1 MNTEDLATYLRL
13 TPEFGGT
20 RFGPFEGI
28 EVRLGSDPE
37 RCHIVLQ
44 PELGVQTEH
53 VKLFRQGLENL
64 ILAPSDRTATV
75 YLFRMNTGKPS
86 QLTTPTAVRPGD
98 AFALVTIGGPRFI
111 IELDELPEAIKE
123 ERARAKG
130 KSRGPRGR
138 LSKDALAGE
147 AKRQAFTSLLVT
159 GPAQIA
165 QRMITFVKSG
175 AIFMPRNIFLGVAM
189 LGGWVFGGVSMCSNK
204 SLKKDYATSQTRVV
218 ECNEE
223 LGFARDMNGDSRTY
237 TFQEL
242 AAAIIGSEA
251 LGVALENDDSLRAAV
266 KKKTKDILTQSSS
279 QYDWLIKRKSSKTN
293 DFITWRNRLMENEA
307 MEIETRLLFVWLAAR
322 PGKLQSDFGKVR
334 DSEETNVCGRGPL
347 KITYR
352 QAVSLGLSVQVDAFV
367 SQNPEVVQ
375 EDRDK
380 TEELLIDTLVA
391 AGDSTL
397 PETFTVLGDPLRQ
410 GRGGCLHL
418 EGGDDRIE
426 MATLIRN
433 FSRTMSDDVADL
445 PAADSNAGAVARIA
459 KYWASD
465 LMEVDYREEDPG
477 INFSESTV
485 GSVLDGFDNKG
496 SWVLS
501 RTADTIAK
509 AIALPCLTALKGDP
523 ELAEETLGE
532 DIPSPVHCLVLDW
545 NLRNPN

>member
-1 MNTEDLATYLRL
+1 MSSEDLATYLRL

-20 RFGPFEGI
+20 RFGPFEGL

-98 AFALVTIGGPRFI
+98 AFSLVTIGGPRFI

-123 ERARAKG
+123 ERARTKG
-130 KSRGPRGR
+130 KSGNHRGR
-138 LSKDALAGE
+138 LSKDAMAGE

-159 GPAQIA
+159 GPAQLA
-165 QRMITFVKSG
+165 QRAITFVKSG
-175 AIFMPRNIFLGVAM
+175 AIFMPRNIFLGVAIM
-189 LGGWVFGGVSMCSNK
+189 GGWVFGGVSMCSNK
-204 SLKKDYATSQTRVV
+204 SLKKDYVTSQTRVV

-279 QYDWLIKRKSSKTN
+279 QYDWLVERK
-293 DFITWRNRLMENEA
+293 RLMENETL
-307 MEIETRLLFVWLAAR
+307 EIESRLLLVWLAAR

-375 EDRDK
+375 EDRDR
-380 TEELLIDTLVA
+380 TEELLTETLMA
-391 AGDSTL
+391 AGDSSL
-397 PETFTVLGDPLRQ
+397 PETFTVLDDPVRQ
-410 GRGGCLHL
+410 GRGGCLYL
-418 EGGDDRIE
+418 QGGDDRIE
-426 MATLIRN
+426 MATILRN
-433 FSRTMSDDVADL
+433 FGRTLGDDVADL
-445 PAADSNAGAVARIA
+445 PAADSNSGAVARVA

-465 LMEVDYREEDPG
+465 LMEVDFREEDPG
-477 INFSESTV
+477 INFSDSTV

-496 SWVLS
+496 AWVLS

-523 ELAEETLGE
+523 DLAKETLGE